1 MMNRLIPALALA
13 LATPAIAQ
21 RPQLVADKKPLV
33 ANNAPLVARKSVPL
47 DPARLTAATKLLDT
61 MMPPARRA
69 MMIDSLVAVSNANI
83 AKGMSANPAFSKAFG
98 DDPRVG
104 PIFQKFMATQQS
116 EMRALLT
123 SNLPEM
129 IAAMRN
135 AYARRFSTEQ
145 MSEIQSFFAS
155 PTGQLY
161 MEKGATVMADPDV
174 SAWQQKMIGL
184 QMAKMPDATRA
195 LAAEIM
201 ALPPKE
207 GK

>member
-1 MMNRLIPALALA
+1 MKNVLITALALA
-13 LATPAIAQ
+13 LATSALAQ
-21 RPQLVADKKPLV
+21 PTPLVADRKPLV
-33 ANNAPLVARKSVPL
+33 ANNAPLVARNRAAL

-69 MMIDSLVAVSNANI
+69 IMIDGLVAVSSANI

-104 PIFQKFMATQQS
+104 PIFQKFMTTQQA
-116 EMRALLT
+116 EMRQLLT
-123 SNLPEM
+123 GNLPEM

-195 LAAEIM
+195 LATEIM
-201 ALPPKE
+201 ALPPRETK
-207 GK
+207 